1 MLEIILH
8 LNQLFLENKHKL
20 KLKTYTS
27 ILIFILTISFC
38 SLSAQNAIIKGIVLD
53 ENNIPITEVNVTV
66 RNEGTQTNF
75 DGFYSLE
82 VPPKKELTLVAH
94 SKK

>member
-8 LNQLFLENKHKL
+8 LNQPFLENKL

-53 ENNIPITEVNVTV
+53 ENNIPIAEVNVTV
-66 RNEGTQTNF
+66 GNEGTQTNF
-75 DGFYSLE
+75 D
-82 VPPKKELTLVAH
+82 
-94 SKK
+94 